1 MTQQAEPNENAY
13 PIDVEHA
20 GEMTR
25 LLNQDNMLTRNM
37 GGIFPERT
45 PDELTDI
52 HDILDIA
59 CGPGGWVQEVAY
71 TYPDKQVTGV
81 DISQAMIEYAN
92 AFIQVRHL
100 SNALFRTMN
109 ILQAFDFPDNSF
121 DMVNARLLVAVVP
134 RDRWP
139 ALIAECYRVLR
150 PGGILRLTETEFDI
164 TTSAALE
171 TYLALIAR
179 MTHRFGMSFS
189 PTGHLISITSK
200 LPSLLRAT
208 HFQHVNFR
216 AHAIEYSYGTPAHSS
231 LYQDYKAALAL
242 GRAFVLKNANIT
254 PQDYDQL
261 CEQVFV
267 EMQNEDFCDLWYLL
281 TVWGYKPV

>member
-1 MTQQAEPNENAY
+1 MTEQPEHNENAY
-13 PIDVEHA
+13 PMDVEHA
-20 GEMTR
+20 GEMVR

-45 PDELTDI
+45 QDELTDI

-59 CGPGGWVQEVAY
+59 CGPGGWVQEIAA
-71 TYPDKQVTGV
+71 TYPDKEVTGI
-81 DISQAMIEYAN
+81 DISQAMIEYAR
-92 AFIQVRHL
+92 AFVQVRQL
-100 SNALFRTMN
+100 PNAHFRTMN
-109 ILQAFDFPDNSF
+109 ILQPLGFPDNSF
-121 DMVNARLLVAVVP
+121 DLVNARLLVAVVP

-139 ALIAECYRVLR
+139 DLIAECYRVLR

-171 TYLALIAR
+171 TYVALIAR

-189 PTGHLISITSK
+189 PTGHQISITAK

-208 HFQHVNFR
+208 GFQHVNIR
-216 AHAIEYSYGTPAHSS
+216 AHAIEYSYGTPAHMS

-242 GRAFVLKNANIT
+242 GRTFVLKYADIT
-254 PQDYDQL
+254 SQDYDQL

-267 EMQNEDFCDLWYLL
+267 EMQNPDFCDIWYLL
-281 TVWGYKPV
+281 TVWGYKAA